1 MRYAE
6 IAILNIAVNNT
17 FHYHVPGPLTEAL
30 QPGHMVQVAFRTKAE
45 HGIIV
50 ALHDERPADLA
61 ENVKTKPIDALLH
74 PEPVISAERLS
85 LAGWIAHRYLA
96 SVASALA
103 LALPPGFTGGRDI
116 RVILIDPRA
125 AARDMFEHRVINL
138 LQRRGPLY
146 GTQIAGA
153 LKGERKADW
162 KRTVDSLADRG
173 VVRIEQVLKP
183 PRVKPRNVQTARLLI
198 EPEQVAQ
205 VAPSLGKKNRRAD
218 LLEAIAGM
226 GDGPHDLKT
235 ALASLGT
242 TKATL
247 QKMAADDLLTVGDN
261 TLSLAISP
269 DAVDTALIDLRDGH
283 AQGRVLRILARETEP
298 IDVSWVYTQ
307 AGATLDDLKRLEA
320 DGLVLLGE
328 RADWRDTAD
337 RAYDLSHPLTLTPAQ
352 AGALAPIT
360 TAITERRHE
369 IFLLHGVTGSGK
381 TEIYLQAI
389 QIALD
394 MGKTALLLVPEIA
407 LTPQTTA
414 RVAGRF
420 PGRVT
425 VLHSGLS
432 DGERYDAWRRA
443 REGLV
448 AVVVGARSAL
458 FAPLDHL
465 GVIVLDEEHDNSYK
479 QSPNTDIP
487 PFHSGPHYHA
497 RAAAAELARLHGAA
511 LVLGSATPEIES
523 GYAAHRDAL
532 TYLSLP
538 ERVLAH
544 REQALANA
552 ERTGI
557 VLDDVPEAGPF
568 ANELPPVQV
577 VDMRTEL
584 KDGNTS
590 IFSRALQHQLAAT
603 LERGQQAILFLNR
616 RGKSTYVFCRDC
628 GYVASCP
635 GCDTPLTYHHD
646 GVMRC
651 HRCGHREGHP
661 QTCPACGSRRI
672 KYFGAG
678 TQQVQQALTAA
689 FPSARVVRW
698 DADTAGDPVTHA
710 AFLGQFQ
717 RGEADVMVGTQM
729 IAKGLDLPLVT
740 LVGIISAD
748 TALNLPDFRAGERS
762 FQLLTQVAGRAGR
775 SLLRGRVVLQT
786 YQPDHYAVAAAANHD
801 YRAFYEREIAYRRDM
816 GYPPFRRM
824 ARVLFRYPSEP
835 EAQRAAEQLATTLRG
850 RIRSRGLTGTEI
862 IGPAPAFFTRSA
874 GYYRW
879 HLLLRGPDPAAA
891 LRGLTFDK
899 HTYVDIDPF
908 DVL

>member
-6 IAILNIAVNNT
+6 IAINIPVLNT
-17 FHYHVPGPLTEAL
+17 FHYHVPEPLQDTL
-30 QPGHMVQVAFRTKAE
+30 QPGHMVQVAFRTKVE
-45 HGIIV
+45 HGIVV
-50 ALHDERPADLA
+50 ALSDERPPDLG
-61 ENVKTKPIDALLH
+61 ETVKTKPIDALLH
-74 PEPVISAERLS
+74 PEPVVNAQQLT
-85 LAGWIAHRYLA
+85 LAKWAAHRYLS
-96 SVASALA
+96 SVASALS
-103 LALPPGFTGGRDI
+103 LMLPPGFTGGRDI
-116 RVILIDPRA
+116 RVILKDPRA
-125 AARDMFEHRVINL
+125 AARDMFEHRVLNL
-138 LQRRGPLY
+138 LQRRGALY
-146 GTQIAGA
+146 GTQIAAA
-153 LKGERKADW
+153 LKGEKKADW
-162 KRTVDSLADRG
+162 QRTVDALADRD
-173 VVRIEQVLKP
+173 VVRVEQVLKP

-198 EPEQVAQ
+198 DPDEVGA

-247 QKMAADDLLTVGDN
+247 KKMADDDLLTLEDD
-261 TLSLAISP
+261 TLALAIAP
-269 DAVDTALIDLRDGH
+269 EDVDATLIDLRDGH
-283 AQGRVLRILARETEP
+283 TQGRVLRILARETEP

-307 AGATLDDLKRLEA
+307 AGASLDDLKRLEA
-320 DGLVLLGE
+320 DGLILLGE
-328 RADWRDTAD
+328 RTDWRDNTAN
-337 RAYDLSHPLTLTPAQ
+337 RAYDLSAPPTLTPAQ
-352 AGALAPIT
+352 DEALVPIT
-360 TAITERRHE
+360 AAINEDRHE

-381 TEIYLQAI
+381 TEIYLRAI
-389 QIALD
+389 QTALD
-394 MGKTALLLVPEIA
+394 AGKTAFFLVPEIA

-443 REGLV
+443 REGLIS
-448 AVVVGARSAL
+448 VVVGARSAL
-458 FAPLDHL
+458 FAPLANV
-465 GVIVLDEEHDNSYK
+465 GVIVLDEEHESSYK
-479 QSPNTDIP
+479 QSPNVDMP
-487 PFHSGPHYHA
+487 PFRSAPHYHA
-497 RAAAAELARLHGAA
+497 RAAAAELASLHGAA
-511 LVLGSATPEIES
+511 LVLGSATPEIET
-523 GYAAHRDAL
+523 GYAAQREAI

-538 ERVLAH
+538 DRVLAH

-552 ERTGI
+552 ELTGI
-557 VLDDVPEAGPF
+557 ALDDTPEDGPL
-568 ANELPPVQV
+568 AHDLPPVEV
-577 VDMRTEL
+577 VDMRAEL
-584 KDGNTS
+584 KRGNTG
-590 IFSRALQHQLAAT
+590 IFSEALQARLKET
-603 LERGQQAILFLNR
+603 LEHGQQAILFLNR

-628 GYVASCP
+628 GYVSSCP
-635 GCDTPLTYHHD
+635 NCDTPLTYHHD
-646 GVMRC
+646 HVMRC
-651 HRCGHREGHP
+651 HRCGHREAHP
-661 QTCPACGSRRI
+661 QSCPECGSRRI

-678 TQQVQQALTAA
+678 TQQVQAALAEA
-689 FPSARVVRW
+689 FPTARVVRW

-710 AFLGQFQ
+710 TFLGQFQ

-775 SLLRGRVVLQT
+775 SLLGGRVVLQT

-801 YRAFYEREIAYRRDM
+801 YRAFYERELAYRRDM

-824 ARVLFRYPSEP
+824 ARILFRYPSEV
-835 EAQRAAEQLATTLRG
+835 EAQRAAEQTANLLRG

-862 IGPAPAFFTRSA
+862 IGPAPAFFTRVA

-899 HTYVDIDPF
+899 NWYVDVDPV